1 MSWMGG
7 WFDPELEDLFH
18 DEPELLETAKQVRA
32 SRPRVEPDPR
42 FQNRLRAQLVAEASR
57 GRGAL
62 GVRRRWRLGPAGFAW
77 GGAVAGAALITA
89 TFFTF
94 VSNSTQSQTVTSF
107 SPLSAQRSVSPDQV
121 ITVAFNQPMNEQAV
135 VAGVHIQ
142 PAVKFSPSWK
152 GNNLVITPLYHLA
165 ANTPYT
171 VTIAKTAIRAASGA
185 SAAAAIKITFGTA
198 PTPSPAP
205 AAPPT
210 LVPVTLGT
218 NGTGGSLLY
227 APDGSTLLS
236 TVGVVPGSST
246 ASPSASASP
255 SPTPTP
261 ATSTPTPEGVTS
273 QTPEVPGGLVE
284 FPSSG
289 TPTSIGSSPSAIAYS
304 PNGGRYLAMAVD
316 DGNGGS
322 RIVTSLSDGTQHAKL
337 TDSSTPV
344 TSLTWATNDRIIY
357 TDGTTVDSVDLS
369 HRTVVLY
376 TLPAG
381 TGAITEL
388 APGGAYAYV
397 SPATGTGGSLL
408 NVNSQSLQPL
418 RGAANDVAF
427 SGDGATVAW
436 VDSSAQPARLFTEA
450 VSRNTATPIAMPDES
465 ASPSDVALDYRGDEI
480 TYISTNT
487 AGVTSLVVAQ
497 LANGAPLAVTPISN
511 ASQLTLSPSGDK
523 VAFVSTTPGGAII
536 QQAAV
541 PGAAGIHVSGPR
553 IPDGA
558 NDTLQSFVQAQVGS
572 NGEPDL
578 ATLATLTTADANA
591 AANTPQ
597 NLSRGYVISAYV
609 KAQGLVQANVEL
621 IVDPDAQHTN
631 ARVASE
637 TVLLQLSPS
646 GYLVSSVDTS
656 ALRDESAG
664 PHVVQV
670 TSSTANGVTTL
681 LVTFDSDLNPN
692 TVAGAISATS
702 GSGATVPSTTAYNA
716 DTRTATVTI
725 ANAPA
730 GTLTLDIATTLADV
744 EGQALANSFDT
755 TFAAGS

>member
-32 SRPRVEPDPR
+32 SRPRVEADPR

-62 GVRRRWRLGPAGFAW
+62 GARRRWRLGPAGFAW
-77 GGAVAGAALITA
+77 GGALVGAALITA
-89 TFFTF
+89 TVFTF
-94 VSNSTQSQTVTSF
+94 LSNNTQSQTVTGISQ
-107 SPLSAQRSVSPDQV
+107 LTEQHSVSPNQV
-121 ITVAFNQPMNEQAV
+121 ITVAFNQPMNKQAV
-135 VAGVHIQ
+135 EAGVHIQ
-142 PAVKFSPSWK
+142 PAVSVSFAWK
-152 GNNLVITPLYHLA
+152 DNNLVISPVHHLA

-171 VTIAKTAIRAASGA
+171 VSIERKYLRAASGA
-185 SAAAAIKITFGTA
+185 FAAAPINIPFGTA
-198 PTPSPAP
+198 PTPTPLPVVPPA
-205 AAPPT
+205 
-210 LVPVTLGT
+210 LVPVALGL

-227 APDGSTLLS
+227 APDGSLLLS
-236 TVGVVPGSST
+236 TVGLVPGSST
-246 ASPSASASP
+246 AFPSASASP
-255 SPTPTP
+255 SPTATP
-261 ATSTPTPEGVTS
+261 GTSTPTPEGLIS
-273 QTPEVPGGLVE
+273 QAPEVPGGLVE

-289 TPTSIGSSPSAIAYS
+289 TATSIGSSPSAIAYS

-322 RIVTSLSDGTQHAKL
+322 RIVTSLSNGSQRAKL
-337 TDSSTPV
+337 TTSPTQV

-381 TGAITEL
+381 SGTITAL
-388 APGGAYAYV
+388 AAGGAYAYV
-397 SPATGTGGSLL
+397 SPPTGTSGSVL
-408 NVNSQSLQPL
+408 NVTTGSKQVL
-418 RGAANDVAF
+418 RGATTDVAF

-436 VDSSAQPARLFTEA
+436 VDDSAQPGRLFSEPVGQSVA
-450 VSRNTATPIAMPDES
+450 SPVSMPDET
-465 ASPSDVALDYRGDEI
+465 ASPSGVALDYRGAEI
-480 TYISTNT
+480 TYVSTSST
-487 AGVTSLVVAQ
+487 GVASLVVAQ
-497 LANGAPLAVTPISN
+497 LANGTPLAVTPISN
-511 ASQLTLSPSGDK
+511 ASELTLSPAGDQ
-523 VAFVSTTPGGAII
+523 VAFVSTTGAGATIE
-536 QQAAV
+536 QATV
-541 PGAAGIHVSGPR
+541 PGAARSQFNGPR

-558 NDTLQSFVQAQVGS
+558 DDTLQKFVQAQIGV
-572 NGEPDL
+572 NGQPDL
-578 ATLATLTTADANA
+578 ATLAALTTADANA

-597 NLSRGYVISAYV
+597 NLSRAYVISAYL
-609 KAQGLVQANVEL
+609 KGQGVVQASIEL
-621 IVDPDAQHTN
+621 IVDPDAQHTH

-637 TVLLQLSPS
+637 TVLLALASS

-670 TSSTANGVTTL
+670 TSSAASGITTL
-681 LVTFDSDLNPN
+681 VVTFDSDLMPN
-692 TVAGAISATS
+692 TVAAAISAM
-702 GSGATVPSTTAYNA
+702 SGAGAPLASTIVYNA

-725 ANAPA
+725 TNAPA

-744 EGQALANSFDT
+744 EGQTLANSFDT
-755 TFAAGS
+755 TVAASS

>member
-18 DEPELLETAKQVRA
+18 DEPELLETAQRVRA
-32 SRPRVEPDPR
+32 SRPRVEADPR

-77 GGAVAGAALITA
+77 GGAFVGAALITA
-89 TFFTF
+89 TVFTF
-94 VSNSTQSQTVTSF
+94 VSNSTQSQTVTAF
-107 SPLSAQRSVSPDQV
+107 SQLTAQHSVSPDQV
-121 ITVAFNQPMNEQAV
+121 ITVAFNQPMNEQLV

-152 GNNLVITPLYHLA
+152 GNNLVIKPLYHLA
-165 ANTPYT
+165 ANTAYT

-185 SAAAAIKITFGTA
+185 SAAAPINISFGTA
-198 PTPSPAP
+198 PTPTPIP

-236 TVGVVPGSST
+236 TVGVVPGSPT

-261 ATSTPTPEGVTS
+261 ANSTPTPEGGTS
-273 QTPEVPGGLVE
+273 QTPDVPGGLVE

-289 TPTSIGSSPSAIAYS
+289 TATSIGSSPSAIAYS
-304 PNGGRYLAMAVD
+304 PNGGRYLAMALD

-322 RIVTSLSDGTQHAKL
+322 RIVTSLSNGTQHAKL
-337 TDSSTPV
+337 IDSPSPV

-357 TDGTTVDSVDLS
+357 SDGTTIDSVDLS
-369 HRTVVLY
+369 HRTAVLY
-376 TLPAG
+376 KLRPGSG
-381 TGAITEL
+381 TITEL

-397 SPATGTGGSLL
+397 SPATGTGGALL
-408 NVNSQSLQPL
+408 NVTSEAEQIL
-418 RGAANDVAF
+418 RGAADDVAF

-436 VDSSAQPARLFTEA
+436 VDSSAQPARLFTEPVA
-450 VSRNTATPIAMPDES
+450 QNAATPVSMPDET

-480 TYISTNT
+480 TYISTGST
-487 AGVTSLVVAQ
+487 GVTDLVVAQ
-497 LANGAPLAVTPISN
+497 LANGTPMAVTQVSN
-511 ASQLTLSPSGDK
+511 TSQLTLSPAGDE
-523 VAFVSTTPGGAII
+523 VAFVSTTAAGATIE
-536 QQAAV
+536 QAAV
-541 PGAAGIHVSGPR
+541 PGAAGIHFSGPR

-572 NGEPDL
+572 NGQPDL
-578 ATLATLTTADANA
+578 ATMAALSTATANA

-597 NLSRGYVISAYV
+597 NLSRAYVISAYV
-609 KAQGLVQANVEL
+609 KAQGVVQASVEL

-637 TVLLQLSPS
+637 TVLLELSPT

-681 LVTFDSDLNPN
+681 LVTFDSDLNPG
-692 TVAGAISATS
+692 TVATAISATS
-702 GSGATVPSTTAYNA
+702 GSGTTLASTTAYNA

-755 TFAAGS
+755 TFAVSS

>member
-32 SRPRVEPDPR
+32 SRPRVDPDPR

-77 GGAVAGAALITA
+77 GGAVVGAALITA
-89 TFFTF
+89 TVFTF

-121 ITVAFNQPMNEQAV
+121 ITVAFNQPMNEQVV

-185 SAAAAIKITFGTA
+185 SAAAPISITFGTA
-198 PTPSPAP
+198 PTPAP
-205 AAPPT
+205 IPVAPPT
-210 LVPVTLGT
+210 LVPVTLGM

-255 SPTPTP
+255 TPTPTP
-261 ATSTPTPEGVTS
+261 GNSTPPPEGATS
-273 QTPEVPGGLVE
+273 QTPEVPGGLVA

-289 TPTSIGSSPSAIAYS
+289 TATSIGSSPSAIAYS

-337 TDSSTPV
+337 TDSTTPV

-357 TDGTTVDSVDLS
+357 TDGTTIDSVDLS

-376 TLPAG
+376 TLSAG
-381 TGAITEL
+381 SGTITAL

-408 NVNSQSLQPL
+408 NVNTKSSHVL

-427 SGDGATVAW
+427 SGDGGTVVW
-436 VDSSAQPARLFTEA
+436 VDSSAQPARLSTEPVA
-450 VSRNTATPIAMPDES
+450 QNAATPISMPDET
-465 ASPSDVALDYRGDEI
+465 ATPSDVALDYRGDEI
-480 TYISTNT
+480 TYISTGST
-487 AGVTSLVVAQ
+487 GVTDLVVAQ
-497 LANGAPLAVTPISN
+497 LANGAPMAVTPISN
-511 ASQLTLSPSGDK
+511 ASQLTLSPSGDE
-523 VAFVSTTPGGAII
+523 VAFVSTTPGGATIE
-536 QQAAV
+536 QAAV
-541 PGAAGIHVSGPR
+541 PGAATIHVSGPR

-572 NGEPDL
+572 NGQPDL
-578 ATLATLTTADANA
+578 ATLATLTTADANP

-597 NLSRGYVISAYV
+597 NLSRAYVISAYL
-609 KAQGLVQANVEL
+609 KAQGVVEASVEL

-631 ARVASE
+631 ARIASE
-637 TVLLQLSPS
+637 TVVLQLSPS

-692 TVAGAISATS
+692 TVAAAISTTS
-702 GSGATVPSTTAYNA
+702 GLGATLPSTTAYNA

-730 GTLTLDIATTLADV
+730 GTLTLDIATSLADV